1 MQQETKLDVGDAE
14 EEAVEVELKEKPTN
28 SEEQLNLVPK
38 EEVKEEPKEEVKEEK
53 KEEEL
58 EEYSTGVKNRI
69 DKLTKRMR
77 EEERQ
82 KAAATQYANS
92 VKTENDQLKLR
103 LNNLDQGYQEEFGG
117 RIDSQLTSAK
127 RAFKDAHEAG
137 DVDRMVEAQEAL
149 ANLTVEKGKLKKPIA
164 ANAGTQVAAQTGPA
178 PGTAPPVQAPGT
190 TQPAA
195 PPDPR
200 SEAWAARNHWFGQDE
215 VMTYA
220 SFGIHR
226 RLIEDE
232 GFDPQTEDYYGE
244 LDKRMAAEFPH
255 KLGKQAG
262 NGGSRKV
269 ASAES
274 SRSRNKGGRKSVR
287 LTPSQVAIA
296 KKLGVPLEE
305 YAKYVKE

>member
-14 EEAVEVELKEKPTN
+14 EEAVEVELKEKPQ
-28 SEEQLNLVPK
+28 EQLDLVPK
-38 EEVKEEPKEEVKEEK
+38 EEAKEEPKEEVKEEK

-82 KAAATQYANS
+82 KTAATQYANS

-137 DVDRMVEAQEAL
+137 DVDRMVDAQEAL

-164 ANAGTQVAAQTGPA
+164 ANAGTEVAAQTGPA

-190 TQPAA
+190 PQPAA

-200 SEAWAARNHWFGQDE
+200 AEAWAARNVWFGQDE

>member
-178 PGTAPPVQAPGT
+178 PGTAPPVQAPGPP
-190 TQPAA
+190 QPAA

-200 SEAWAARNHWFGQDE
+200 AEAWAARNHWFGQDE